1 MSIECETLILI
12 IEDEADLSKLLEF
25 HLQHH
30 GFETLAVH
38 DGVTGLNEAI
48 HRTPDLIILDLML
61 PKMHGLEVCR
71 LLRNSP
77 ATRHVPI
84 LVLSALHTTA
94 TKIRG
99 LDMGADDY
107 MTKPFEFAELISRVH
122 ALLRRRGCAT
132 GASEAGAQWN

>member
-1 MSIECETLILI
+1 MAIESEKLILI
-12 IEDEADLSKLLEF
+12 VEDETDLSKLLEF

-30 GFETLAVH
+30 GFETLVVH
-38 DGVTGLNEAI
+38 DGMEGLNEAI

-61 PKMHGLEVCR
+61 PKIHGLEVCR

-77 ATRHVPI
+77 ATRQVPI
-84 LVLSALHTTA
+84 LILSVLHTTA

-107 MTKPFEFAELISRVH
+107 MTKPFEFAELISRVNV
-122 ALLRRRGCAT
+122 LLRRQRGET
-132 GASEAGAQWN
+132 RVQWN

>member
-1 MSIECETLILI
+1 MAIESEELILI

-30 GFETLAVH
+30 GYETLVVR
-38 DGVTGLNEAI
+38 DGMAGLNEAI

-71 LLRNSP
+71 LLRSSP

-84 LVLSALHTTA
+84 LILSALHTTA
-94 TKIRG
+94 TKVRG

-107 MTKPFEFAELISRVH
+107 MTKPFEFAELLSRVN
-122 ALLRRRGCAT
+122 ALLRRHGGGSC
-132 GASEAGAQWN
+132 AQWN

>member
-1 MSIECETLILI
+1 MAIESEALILI

-30 GFETLAVH
+30 GYETLVVR
-38 DGVTGLNEAI
+38 DGMAGLNEAI
-48 HRTPDLIILDLML
+48 QRTPDLIILDLML

-71 LLRNSP
+71 LLRSSP
-77 ATRHVPI
+77 ATRRVPI
-84 LVLSALHTTA
+84 LILSALHTTA

-107 MTKPFEFAELISRVH
+107 MTKPFEFAELLSRVN
-122 ALLRRRGCAT
+122 ALLRRHSGEPS
-132 GASEAGAQWN
+132 ASWN

>member
-1 MSIECETLILI
+1 MALESEKLILI

-30 GFETLAVH
+30 GYETLVAR
-38 DGVTGLNEAI
+38 DGTTGLNEAI
-48 HRTPDLIILDLML
+48 QRTPDLIILDLML
-61 PKMHGLEVCR
+61 PKIHGLEVCR

-77 ATRHVPI
+77 ATRQVPI
-84 LVLSALHTTA
+84 LILSALHTTA

-107 MTKPFEFAELISRVH
+107 MTKPFEFAELLSRVN
-122 ALLRRRGCAT
+122 ALLRRHG
-132 GASEAGAQWN
+132 SESGVQWN

>member
-1 MSIECETLILI
+1 MSIEHEKFILI

-30 GFETLAVH
+30 GFETLALR
-38 DGVTGLNEAI
+38 DGMQGLNEAI
-48 HRTPDLIILDLML
+48 QRAPDLIILDLML
-61 PKMHGLEVCR
+61 PKIHGLEVCR

-77 ATRHVPI
+77 ATRQVPI
-84 LVLSALHTTA
+84 LILSAMHTTA

-107 MTKPFEFAELISRVH
+107 MTKPFEFAELISRIH
-122 ALLRRRGCAT
+122 ALLRRRRCEEGV
-132 GASEAGAQWN
+132 QWN

>member
-1 MSIECETLILI
+1 MSIETEKLILI

-30 GFETLAVH
+30 GYETLVVH
-38 DGVTGLNEAI
+38 DGMAGLNEAI
-48 HRTPDLIILDLML
+48 QRAPDLIILDLML
-61 PKMHGLEVCR
+61 PKIHGLEVCR

-77 ATRHVPI
+77 AMRHVPI
-84 LVLSALHTTA
+84 LILSELHTTA

-107 MTKPFEFAELISRVH
+107 MTKPFEFAELISRVN
-122 ALLRRRGCAT
+122 ALLRRQRC
-132 GASEAGAQWN
+132 EAGAQWN

>member
-1 MSIECETLILI
+1 MAIESEKLILI

-30 GFETLAVH
+30 GFETLAVR
-38 DGVTGLNEAI
+38 DGMEGLNEAI
-48 HRTPDLIILDLML
+48 HRTPDLILLDLML
-61 PKMHGLEVCR
+61 PKIHGLEVCR

-77 ATRHVPI
+77 ATRQVPI
-84 LVLSALHTTA
+84 LILSAMHTTA

-107 MTKPFEFAELISRVH
+107 MTKPFEFAELISRIN
-122 ALLRRRGCAT
+122 ALLRRRQC
-132 GASEAGAQWN
+132 EAGVQWN